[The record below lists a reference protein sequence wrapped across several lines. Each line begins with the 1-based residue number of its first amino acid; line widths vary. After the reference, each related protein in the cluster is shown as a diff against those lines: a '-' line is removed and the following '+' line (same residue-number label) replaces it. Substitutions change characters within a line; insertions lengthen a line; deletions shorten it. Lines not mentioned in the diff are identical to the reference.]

1 MLTSTDLGA
10 RLLAAASAVVVTVA
24 AMATAIIPA
33 SPAATLLI
41 GAIA

>member
-10 RLLAAASAVVVTVA
+10 RLLAAVSALVVTAV

-33 SPAATLLI
+33 SPATTMLI
-41 GAIA
+41 GGLA